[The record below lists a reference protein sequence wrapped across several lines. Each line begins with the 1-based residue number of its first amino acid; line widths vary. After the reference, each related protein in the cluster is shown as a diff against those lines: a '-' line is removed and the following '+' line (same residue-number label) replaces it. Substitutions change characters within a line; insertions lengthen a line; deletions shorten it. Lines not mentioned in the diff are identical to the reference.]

1 MIHQL
6 RGVLLLLAIA
16 TFGYAKITD
25 ETDAGEGE
33 RAMKELEAA
42 KVKME
47 EKIEEMSTYIDNELQ
62 VKELQSADFKRKKRQ
77 ADGGDKNPLSSLDP
91 QKIVGMMKKMDEL
104 RIEFEELTEHY
115 NVQKEDTESADEE
128 AESDDEPTGDDAEEA
143 DGGAA
148 KGDEAEGDEAG
159 ADEAAPDADAGADA
173 DAAVPDAGADA
184 AGGDEAGADEAGADE
199 AAPDARQQRISYLVL
214 RCYCCL

>member
-6 RGVLLLLAIA
+6 RGVLLLLALA

-62 VKELQSADFKRKKRQ
+62 VKEIQSADFKRKKRQ

-115 NVQKEDTESADEE
+115 NVQKEDTESANDE
-128 AESDDEPTGDDAEEA
+128 AESDDEPTGDDAEGADGDAGDA
-143 DGGAA
+143 DGGDAGSDDAA
-148 KGDEAEGDEAG
+148 APDAGADAAGGDEAGGDEAG

-173 DAAVPDAGADA
+173 DAAAPDAGADA
-184 AGGDEAGADEAGADE
+184 A
-199 AAPDARQQRISYLVL
+199 
-214 RCYCCL
+214 

>member
-62 VKELQSADFKRKKRQ
+62 SADFKRKKRQ

-115 NVQKEDTESADEE
+115 NVQKEDTESANDEP
-128 AESDDEPTGDDAEEA
+128 ESDDEPTGDDAEEA
-143 DGGAA
+143 DRGAA
-148 KGDEAEGDEAG
+148 EG
-159 ADEAAPDADAGADA
+159 DEAAPDADA
-173 DAAVPDAGADA
+173 AAPDAGADA
-184 AGGDEAGADEAGADE
+184 VGGDEAG
-199 AAPDARQQRISYLVL
+199 
-214 RCYCCL
+214 

>member
-1 MIHQL
+1 
-6 RGVLLLLAIA
+6 
-16 TFGYAKITD
+16 
-25 ETDAGEGE
+25 
-33 RAMKELEAA
+33 MKELEAA

-62 VKELQSADFKRKKRQ
+62 VKEIQSADFKRKKRQ

-115 NVQKEDTESADEE
+115 NVQKEDTESANDEP
-128 AESDDEPTGDDAEEA
+128 ESDDEPTGDDAEAA
-143 DGGAA
+143 DG
-148 KGDEAEGDEAG
+148 
-159 ADEAAPDADAGADA
+159 DAG
-173 DAAVPDAGADA
+173 DA

-199 AAPDARQQRISYLVL
+199 AAPDADAGADADAAA
-214 RCYCCL
+214 

>member
-6 RGVLLLLAIA
+6 RGVLLLLALA

-62 VKELQSADFKRKKRQ
+62 VKEIQSADFKRKKRQ

-91 QKIVGMMKKMDEL
+91 QKMMNKMDEL

-115 NVQKEDTESADEE
+115 NVQKEDTESANDEP
-128 AESDDEPTGDDAEEA
+128 ESDDEPTGDDAEEA
-143 DGGAA
+143 DRGAA
-148 KGDEAEGDEAG
+148 EGDEAEGDAAG
-159 ADEAAPDADAGADA
+159 ADEAAPDADAG
-173 DAAVPDAGADA
+173 PDAGADA
-184 AGGDEAGADEAGADE
+184 AGGDEA
-199 AAPDARQQRISYLVL
+199 
-214 RCYCCL
+214 